1 MSDLPQSG
9 EKKTFATGA
18 QRDGDEGRGMYHL
31 IPPDALR
38 ALAKRFEDGAKAYGD
53 NNWHQGFP
61 LGRLLDSMNRHLLAL
76 AEGDDSEDHAAAIMW
91 NATAWIW
98 TEKEIKEGRLPAEL
112 DNRPYYKKPSGE

>member
-1 MSDLPQSG
+1 MLLQQTTHLQVDNVRLTRA
-9 EKKTFATGA
+9 ERKKTFDTGA

-61 LGRLLDSMNRHLLAL
+61 LGRLLDSMNRFTISI
-76 AEGDDSEDHAAAIMW
+76 G
-91 NATAWIW
+91 
-98 TEKEIKEGRLPAEL
+98 
-112 DNRPYYKKPSGE
+112 

>member
-1 MSDLPQSG
+1 MSKLPQSG
-9 EKKTFATGA
+9 TKKTFDTGA

-38 ALAKRFEDGAKAYGD
+38 ALAKRFEDGARAYGD

-61 LGRLLDSMNRHLLAL
+61 LGRLIDSINRHLLAL

-91 NATAWIW
+91 NAAAWIW
-98 TEKEIKEGRLPAEL
+98 TEKEIKKGRLPAEL
-112 DNRPYYKKPSGE
+112 DNRPYRQGE

>member
-1 MSDLPQSG
+1 MADLPQSG
-9 EKKTFATGA
+9 TKKTFDTGA

-38 ALAKRFEDGAKAYGD
+38 ALAKRFEDGARAYGD
-53 NNWHQGFP
+53 NNWQQGFP
-61 LGRLLDSMNRHLLAL
+61 LGRLIDSINRHLLAL

-91 NATAWIW
+91 NAAAWIW

-112 DNRPYYKKPSGE
+112 DNRPYRQGE